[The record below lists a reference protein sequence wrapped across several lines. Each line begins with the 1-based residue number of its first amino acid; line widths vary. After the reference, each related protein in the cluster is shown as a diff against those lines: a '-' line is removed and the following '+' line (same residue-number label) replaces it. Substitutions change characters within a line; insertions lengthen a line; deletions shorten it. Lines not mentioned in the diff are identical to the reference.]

1 MTELQ
6 KIIWKNQYNKAKVD
20 MAILN
25 LENFVAEYK
34 LINNWVINKD

>member
-1 MTELQ
+1 
-6 KIIWKNQYNKAKVD
+6 

-34 LINNWVINKD
+34 LINNWVINKDWQKDCFVVE